1 MFILNLMWTANR
13 VISCEGKPHILF
25 SLTRPLFYLPVKI
38 KPNVLQNCG
47 CKKNVRIR
55 KVLFLNHPVRFVSS
69 ALQNFLRFFW
79 LGCFTRCIRKHSK
92 YNTRLYVILV
102 IINCDG
108 NENSEQQNLLRFYVI
123 TMRYK
128 SIKYTWMHTVGLW
141 HQYVFQEFNFATNC
155 KYYLWNWSS
164 ILIL

>member
-1 MFILNLMWTANR
+1 MWR
-13 VISCEGKPHILF
+13 KISYF
-25 SLTRPLFYLPVKI
+25 
-38 KPNVLQNCG
+38 
-47 CKKNVRIR
+47 
-55 KVLFLNHPVRFVSS
+55 VLFDMPSLLFTRKNWTKLNQISYKIVDAKKMFAFGNCYSLIIRSGLFHLHCKIS
-69 ALQNFLRFFW
+69 LDFFW
-79 LGCFTRCIRKHSK
+79 LGRFTRCIRKHSK

-155 KYYLWNWSS
+155 KYFLWNWSS

>member
-1 MFILNLMWTANR
+1 MWRKTSYFVFFDTPSLLFTRKNWTKLNQM
-13 VISCEGKPHILF
+13 S
-25 SLTRPLFYLPVKI
+25 YKI
-38 KPNVLQNCG
+38 VDA
-47 CKKNVRIR
+47 KKNVRIR
-55 KVLFLNHPVRFVSS
+55 KLLFLNHPVRFVSS

-79 LGCFTRCIRKHSK
+79 LGRFTRCIRKHSK